1 MVEGENDSFDTS
13 IIPEDLLLDEDI
25 NLSSG
30 PSQLS
35 NLSNLSQLSS
45 PSQQGGDNWSIGG
58 SQDNNTI
65 QDFIRKADNERVIMM
80 SPFEP
85 SVPGAPRRS
94 PRTRGSDE
102 QASRS
107 PDPEFHM
114 PRVDV
119 DSPRRATS
127 VGSSRTIT
135 PKTAGSSVRQRR
147 SGAKRQAAPRS
158 IFAERQPEEI
168 KQRSGARPTVAERMA
183 TSLPQAFFEII
194 AWSLSVVGMALQYA
208 KKPIAIALALYVA
221 FGLLLLASNFL
232 MHSVYTALSPM
243 CNIPGINYVV
253 DLPFC
258 PSVPGSDGSNSGQAV
273 QFDGLMKT
281 EEAFEEVLEKAA
293 NGVSLPMEM
302 QRTETSVREVRNMVR
317 WSQLQAKEELG
328 TLLDDFMGS
337 IRPASDGI
345 QSFNIHVGAAVDS
358 VIQINRYT
366 TRYLDGLAAAEKE
379 GRGLIADVFARVF
392 APFQPAVFSDS
403 YVLDKYVEHT
413 SFVAEKIQDL
423 IDEAT
428 ELLRLLKVSED
439 KMHLI
444 GEFTMRE
451 MIGVKGARDT
461 GGDIWERILYMVG
474 VSSDRMRGLQA
485 QLVLLK
491 RVDADH
497 KKAVDQVKS
506 LLSDLHN
513 IQDELKL
520 LHAAARG
527 PATLEAM
534 GAGGGRGAAFLPIEL
549 HIETINDG
557 VERLERA
564 RRRIRAV
571 EDDRIREVLARGKDA
586 GRFIDS
592 S

>member
-1 MVEGENDSFDTS
+1 
-13 IIPEDLLLDEDI
+13 
-25 NLSSG
+25 
-30 PSQLS
+30 
-35 NLSNLSQLSS
+35 
-45 PSQQGGDNWSIGG
+45 
-58 SQDNNTI
+58 
-65 QDFIRKADNERVIMM
+65 
-80 SPFEP
+80 
-85 SVPGAPRRS
+85 
-94 PRTRGSDE
+94 
-102 QASRS
+102 
-107 PDPEFHM
+107 
-114 PRVDV
+114 
-119 DSPRRATS
+119 
-127 VGSSRTIT
+127 
-135 PKTAGSSVRQRR
+135 
-147 SGAKRQAAPRS
+147 
-158 IFAERQPEEI
+158 
-168 KQRSGARPTVAERMA
+168 
-183 TSLPQAFFEII
+183 
-194 AWSLSVVGMALQYA
+194 MALQYA
-208 KKPIAIALALYVA
+208 KKPIAIALALYLA
-221 FGLLLLASNFL
+221 FGILFLASNFL
-232 MHSVYTALSPM
+232 VHSVYTALSPM
-243 CNIPGINYVV
+243 CNIPGLNYVV
-253 DLPFC
+253 SLPFC
-258 PSVPGSDGSNSGQAV
+258 SSGFEPDGSHGGQAI

-317 WSQLQAKEELG
+317 WSQLQARDELG

-366 TRYLDGLAAAEKE
+366 TRYLDGLAAAEKQ

-392 APFQPAVFSDS
+392 APFQPAVFSDRFL
-403 YVLDKYVEHT
+403 LDKYVEHT
-413 SFVAEKIQDL
+413 AFVADKIQDL

-428 ELLRLLKVSED
+428 ELLRLLQISED

-451 MIGVKGARDT
+451 IIGVKGAHDS
-461 GGDIWERILYMVG
+461 GGDNIWERILSMVG
-474 VSSDRMRGLQA
+474 VSTDRMRGLQA
-485 QLVLLK
+485 QLALLR

-527 PATLEAM
+527 PANMEAL
-534 GAGGGRGAAFLPIEL
+534 GGGGAAAVAAGGAAGLPIEL

-571 EDDRIREVLARGKDA
+571 EDDRIREVLSRGKD
-586 GRFIDS
+586 GGKFIES